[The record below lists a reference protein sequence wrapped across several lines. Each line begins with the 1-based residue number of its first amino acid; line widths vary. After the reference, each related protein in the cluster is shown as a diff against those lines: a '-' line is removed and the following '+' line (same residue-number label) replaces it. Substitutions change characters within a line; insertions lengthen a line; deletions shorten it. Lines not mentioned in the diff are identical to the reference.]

1 MAAVVDSP
9 AKVEVSVE
17 GKEGLDGPV
26 RYKLQRGESSCSRRF
41 KEFETLHTE
50 LRAITDSEVPLPP
63 LPEKHL
69 IGMGLWRDREQALAE
84 RAGALEQYLNTVL
97 ETSNSEQVVPVV
109 AEFLGVDPLSLNM
122 KGDATGAGATKSVGI
137 RGALSL
143 AVVAAV
149 GAVWIALLALWI
161 VVCDAATLVVTRAR
175 AFASVLLG
183 RASSAK
189 SYASDAVVSRL
200 PNRPRVADMPKP
212 LPQLAELFSACA
224 KGEIS
229 FSAWLHGSAAALFL
243 HPPVVALVQRLPEEP
258 RLKCARALKAVC
270 PELVEKCSVPPP
282 VTPPSTP
289 PSMSLNEVTSLA
301 DGKSAKKP
309 DSSASSESDTVVG
322 SSMSGGSNASLESFA
337 RSVSIRLTSGS
348 TPSGSMR
355 ETPAVTPPFEH
366 VLASEA
372 SK

>member
-50 LRAITDSEVPLPP
+50 PRAITDSEVPLPP

-109 AEFLGVDPLSLNM
+109 AEFWGVDPLSLNM

-149 GAVWIALLALWI
+149 GAV
-161 VVCDAATLVVTRAR
+161 
-175 AFASVLLG
+175 
-183 RASSAK
+183 
-189 SYASDAVVSRL
+189 
-200 PNRPRVADMPKP
+200 
-212 LPQLAELFSACA
+212 
-224 KGEIS
+224 
-229 FSAWLHGSAAALFL
+229 
-243 HPPVVALVQRLPEEP
+243 
-258 RLKCARALKAVC
+258 
-270 PELVEKCSVPPP
+270 
-282 VTPPSTP
+282 
-289 PSMSLNEVTSLA
+289 
-301 DGKSAKKP
+301 
-309 DSSASSESDTVVG
+309 
-322 SSMSGGSNASLESFA
+322 
-337 RSVSIRLTSGS
+337 
-348 TPSGSMR
+348 
-355 ETPAVTPPFEH
+355 
-366 VLASEA
+366 
-372 SK
+372 